1 MVVAHQPEPFC
12 QFTLV
17 PIVFG
22 FGHPAGQATQT
33 ILCTHMSAHRHY
45 RVSTL
50 LCYTTLLYLGV
61 KYIGDQYKMPSANY
75 THPPVGQLTVV
86 VCSVY
91 SVWTLGNS
99 CLMSRTNCFF
109 PESIAHICTLWPWH
123 PHWCSAMVMAE
134 QLWLQPAV

>member
-50 LCYTTLLYLGV
+50 LCYLGV
-61 KYIGDQYKMPSANY
+61 KYIGYQYKMPSENY
-75 THPPVGQLTVV
+75 TDPPVGQLTVV

-91 SVWTLGNS
+91 YV
-99 CLMSRTNCFF
+99 
-109 PESIAHICTLWPWH
+109 
-123 PHWCSAMVMAE
+123 
-134 QLWLQPAV
+134 